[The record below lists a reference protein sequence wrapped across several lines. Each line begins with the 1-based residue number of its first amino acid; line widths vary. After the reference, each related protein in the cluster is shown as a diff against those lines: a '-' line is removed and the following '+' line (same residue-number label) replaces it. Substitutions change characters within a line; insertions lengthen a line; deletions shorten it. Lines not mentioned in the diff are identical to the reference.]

1 MYRKSCCVTNH
12 HRKVSHLDY
21 FFSEGN
27 ERAKDPVR
35 SETTVLFIKEY
46 TYNIYIYIYILFMVM
61 VTII

>member
-1 MYRKSCCVTNH
+1 MYRKSCRVTNH
-12 HRKVSHLDY
+12 HRKVFHPDY

-35 SETTVLFIKEY
+35 SGTTVLFIKEY
-46 TYNIYIYIYILFMVM
+46 IYMYIYILFMIM